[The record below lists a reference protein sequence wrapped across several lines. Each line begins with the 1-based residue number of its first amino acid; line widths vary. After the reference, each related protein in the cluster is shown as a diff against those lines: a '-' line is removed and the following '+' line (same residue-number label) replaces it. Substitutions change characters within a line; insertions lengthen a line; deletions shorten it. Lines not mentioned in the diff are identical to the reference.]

1 MEAGRSESGP
11 ELSKILNA
19 RYMQQVLNSKER
31 NEAFLKF
38 LVFFVVTLILVILA
52 IYFNFRLPVR
62 ENKMLQDEIETQ
74 RQQDMNQT
82 KFVAKMQEAVVLL
95 DSLRKGGPNAD
106 QVNLQLNG
114 KLAEM
119 AGLQQKDNN
128 LYGKMDKAIVEKF
141 SDLQLSER
149 NLLNLAEQQGKMNAM
164 ETELNNTKSQLV
176 QAQADLDAYRRQA
189 SGYK

>member
-1 MEAGRSESGP
+1 
-11 ELSKILNA
+11 
-19 RYMQQVLNSKER
+19 MQQVLNSKER
-31 NEAFLKF
+31 SEAFLKF

-52 IYFNFRLPVR
+52 IYFNFRLPIR

-74 RQQDMNQT
+74 RQQDMNQS
-82 KFVAKMQEAVVLL
+82 KFVTKMQEAVILL
-95 DSLRKGGPNAD
+95 DSLGKGGPNAD
-106 QVNLQLNG
+106 QINLQLNG

-141 SDLQLSER
+141 SDLQLWKR
-149 NLLNLAEQQGKMNAM
+149 NLLSLQEKADKISTLEAD
-164 ETELNNTKSQLV
+164 LNTTKSQLI
-176 QAQADLDAYRRQA
+176 QANADLDAFRRAA

>member
-1 MEAGRSESGP
+1 
-11 ELSKILNA
+11 
-19 RYMQQVLNSKER
+19 MQQVLNSKER

-38 LVFFVVTLILVILA
+38 LVFFLVTVILVILA

-82 KFVAKMQEAVVLL
+82 KFVSKMQEAVVLL
-95 DSLRKGGPNAD
+95 DSLGKGGPGAD

-119 AGLQQKDNN
+119 AGLAQKDNN

-141 SDLQLSER
+141 SDLQLWKR
-149 NLLNLAEQQGKMNAM
+149 NLLSLQEKADKIGTLEA
-164 ETELNNTKSQLV
+164 ELNTTKSQLI

-189 SGYK
+189 SGFK